1 MEQIVLSGFSDE
13 IAPELDIQLAAIREW
28 GLSHIE
34 LRAADG
40 VNVSDF
46 SPEKVKEVNKEV
58 LKDAANRLL
67 FDMKDEEYDTLLN
80 EFGAIQHQ
88 LNLIGNIKG
97 VDEVSPMT
105 FPFDVTITYL
115 REDEPETPLSQEDVL
130 KNAHDVKDG
139 QIKLPKVVG

>member
-1 MEQIVLSGFSDE
+1 M
-13 IAPELDIQLAAIREW
+13 
-28 GLSHIE
+28 
-34 LRAADG
+34 
-40 VNVSDF
+40 
-46 SPEKVKEVNKEV
+46 KEVNKEV

-67 FDMKDEEYDTLLN
+67 FDMKDEEYETLLN

-88 LNLIGNIKG
+88 LKLIDNIKG

-115 REDEPETPLSQEDVL
+115 REDEPIAPLAQEDVL
-130 KNAHDVKDG
+130 KNARDVKDG